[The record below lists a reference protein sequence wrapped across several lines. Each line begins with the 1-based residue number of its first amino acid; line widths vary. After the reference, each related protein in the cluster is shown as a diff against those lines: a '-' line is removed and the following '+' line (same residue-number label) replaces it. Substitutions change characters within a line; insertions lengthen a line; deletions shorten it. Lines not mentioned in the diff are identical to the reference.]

1 MAFGNIVCS
10 VKKESSARGH
20 WSIRKNAIAAVLR
33 FGKLHGVRNTQFST
47 KESVVTVGVETRRYE
62 EIYVRGNAMSLQF

>member
-1 MAFGNIVCS
+1 
-10 VKKESSARGH
+10 
-20 WSIRKNAIAAVLR
+20 
-33 FGKLHGVRNTQFST
+33 VRNTQFST